1 MLKLSDIMTRDVAT
15 VTPQTTLRDAVELF
29 ASKHISGAPVVDGR
43 NVIGVISA
51 TDILGFAASTPDAP
65 ADDSPRWSEITE
77 FTSEEQPEHE
87 NVTPGSYFTEYWSD
101 ELEDVAERITAEPRS
116 ERNLLDAHVVDE
128 VMTRNAVTLSPND
141 SVTSAA
147 ALMQRRAIHR
157 IVVVEGGTLV
167 GIVSA
172 LDVARAVAEH
182 SLTTIQ

>member
-1 MLKLSDIMTRDVAT
+1 MLKLSDIMTRDVVT

-29 ASKHISGAPVVDGR
+29 TSKHISGAPVVDGKE
-43 NVIGVISA
+43 VVGVVSA

-65 ADDSPRWSEITE
+65 ADEPSRWSEVTE
-77 FTSEEQPEHE
+77 VTADEQHE

-101 ELEDVAERITAEPRS
+101 ELDDVAERITSEPRS
-116 ERNLLDAHVVDE
+116 QRNLLDAHAVDE
-128 VMTRNAVTLSPND
+128 VMTRNAVTLAPND

-157 IVVVEGGTLV
+157 IVVVENGTLV

-182 SLTTIQ
+182 RLSTIH